1 MRRISSRFTYLHK
14 RVLPVVWFGF
24 LLLFLG
30 ISIFAAPRSAEPL
43 SNLPFFVIPIAG
55 MVVGYFLMKKL
66 LFDLVDEVW
75 DDGDTLLVKNRGVE
89 ARIASA
95 DIKNVGYSQWT
106 NPPRVTLSLR
116 QPSVFGDKVTFSTPV
131 RLVPFTTNP
140 IINELIDRID
150 AARQRQ
156 V

>member
-14 RVLPVVWFGF
+14 RVFPVVWFGF

-30 ISIFAAPRSAEPL
+30 ISIFAAPRSTEPL
-43 SNLPFFVIPIAG
+43 SNLPFFIIPIAG

-89 ARIASA
+89 ARIALA

-116 QPSVFGDKVTFSTPV
+116 QPTVFGDQVTFSTPV